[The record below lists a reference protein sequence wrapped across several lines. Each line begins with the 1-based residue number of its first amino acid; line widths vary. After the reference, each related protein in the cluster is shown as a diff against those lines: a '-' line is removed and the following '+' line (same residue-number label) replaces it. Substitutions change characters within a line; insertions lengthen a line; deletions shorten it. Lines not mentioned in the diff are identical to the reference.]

1 MIERR
6 KLFSSTPVRRKLF
19 SDNSIKTV
27 ICMDCGYVMTTNS
40 TTAHLYCP
48 KCGGK
53 RFNVIN
59 EMTEVADTEKKS
71 DNRRSLFEANIK
83 ATRESGEGVDEQKE
97 FSEPSDK
104 LEEKLKLYSGKIIS
118 EEEVDKVFS
127 ETGYD
132 IKDLVQKGFASITED
147 DQVKIS
153 DTAFLQSK
161 LFSKLIISVTKI
173 LDLDP
178 IDRPKKEFI
187 DMLAEKKCL
196 EPKSIMLIK
205 KAHSISPII
214 KESEFS
220 DTDEWI
226 RDSGI
231 QNDLHLEFGG
241 TQMELDKFKD
251 ILSERYDDAP
261 EDIIDKL
268 SNNNVI
274 KLQGNI
280 VEII

>member
-6 KLFSSTPVRRKLF
+6 KLFSYTPVRRKLF

-132 IKDLVQKGFASITED
+132 IKDLVQKGFASITENN
-147 DQVKIS
+147 QVKIS

-178 IDRPKKEFI
+178 IDRPKNEFI

-214 KESEFS
+214 RESEFS

-261 EDIIDKL
+261 EDVIDKL

>member
-53 RFNVIN
+53 RFNVID

-71 DNRRSLFEANIK
+71 DNRRSLFEANVK

-97 FSEPSDK
+97 FSKPSDK
-104 LEEKLKLYSGKIIS
+104 LEEKLKLYSGKVIS
-118 EEEVDKVFS
+118 EDEINKVFS
-127 ETGYD
+127 ETGYNV
-132 IKDLVQKGFASITED
+132 KDLVQKGFANITED

-153 DTAFLQSK
+153 DSAFLQSK

-178 IDRPKKEFI
+178 IDRPKNEFI

-214 KESEFS
+214 RESEFS

-261 EDIIDKL
+261 EDVIDKL

>member
-53 RFNVIN
+53 RFNVID

-71 DNRRSLFEANIK
+71 DNRRSLFEANVK

-97 FSEPSDK
+97 FSKPSDK
-104 LEEKLKLYSGKIIS
+104 LEEKLKLYSGKVIS
-118 EEEVDKVFS
+118 EDEVNKVFS
-127 ETGYD
+127 ETGYNV
-132 IKDLVQKGFASITED
+132 KDLVQKGFANITED

-153 DTAFLQSK
+153 DSAFLQSK

-178 IDRPKKEFI
+178 IDRPKNEFI